1 MVSKSPAMFYYGK
14 IHHSHRAM
22 AESVDAELIQV
33 EGGSPINRIRAAR
46 QLDVGE
52 RPIITEG
59 GIPLFQAAWMDIF
72 GNCGPVIHL
81 AADEALMNIFS
92 ALDHYSVTT
101 RVAHAWAHRHVDAVL
116 GVSPRL
122 VSEARAFGTDVTKLI
137 HPFPTQ
143 KKWDTLGE
151 INPKLDSQQVLAVG
165 SYREKNNFEILQ
177 EIANETDSEIE
188 FDVVGP
194 DTELLTET
202 RSVTTHGFVDESEF
216 FDLYKKSGAFILP
229 AIAQP
234 FPVSTLEALRAGLP
248 PFVTTETGT
257 SDFIQKVHPKLVSGL
272 SVPQISASL
281 DWYFDLERNEHE
293 HLSTEVRSMG
303 DRFNPAQ
310 GKETF
315 KIAYQQA
322 MEELRI

>member
-1 MVSKSPAMFYYGK
+1 M
-14 IHHSHRAM
+14 
-22 AESVDAELIQV
+22 
-33 EGGSPINRIRAAR
+33 NRIRAASR
-46 QLDVGE
+46 LNVGE

-59 GIPLFQAAWMDIF
+59 GRPLFQAAWMDIF
-72 GNCGPVIHL
+72 DNCGPVIHL

-92 ALDHYSVTT
+92 PLDHYSVTT

-143 KKWDTLGE
+143 NKWDQLGE
-151 INPKLDSQQVLAVG
+151 LNPKLDSQQILAVG
-165 SYREKNNFEILQ
+165 SYRNKNNFEILQ
-177 EIANETDSEIE
+177 EIANEADSEIE
-188 FDVVGP
+188 FVVVGP
-194 DTELLTET
+194 DTESLTET
-202 RSVTTHGFVDESEF
+202 RSVTTRGFVDKTEF
-216 FDLYKKSGAFILP
+216 FDLYKESGAFILP

-257 SDFIQKVHPKLVSGL
+257 SNFIQKVHPKLVSGV
-272 SVPQISASL
+272 SAPQIAASL
-281 DWYFDLERNEHE
+281 DWYFDLERTERE
-293 HLSTEVRSMG
+293 TLSTEVRSMG
-303 DRFNPAQ
+303 NRFNPAQ

-322 MEELRI
+322 VEELRI